1 MSTCD
6 DILVALHNI
15 YGQVHGIA
23 DTLPYEPR
31 AIHATPIL
39 YTLLDSMTRDV
50 SQATMNGRFIVY
62 NWRFMSR
69 LILQWQDTETAE
81 QDLRRYTDTL
91 ANLLEDLNNRRL
103 NGVVPLGEAFVEE
116 IRTGYALID
125 GTEYRIADIYTIVS
139 DKIIRP

>member
-1 MSTCD
+1 MSTAD
-6 DILVALHNI
+6 DILVALHKI
-15 YGQVHGIA
+15 YGQVHGLV

-50 SQATMNGRFIVY
+50 GQATMNGRFVVY

-69 LILQWQDTETAE
+69 LVLQWQDTETAE
-81 QDLRRYTDTL
+81 QDLRVYADTI
-91 ANLLEDLNNRRL
+91 ANLLENLDNRRL
-103 NGVVPLGEAFVEE
+103 NGTVPQGEAFVEE